1 MPFMPDMIRQRGR
14 RYLYIVSLGGTMED
28 LGGTLFLILWSLAI
42 IISIGALVYWV
53 NKRLLA
59 HYADQPQRQFQRQ
72 MLMLGILLVAVLCIV
87 VLLPIG
93 DAMRGQLLG
102 LLGLLLSATIALSS
116 TSLVGNAMAG
126 IMLRTLQ
133 NFRLGDHIEVGEHFG
148 RISEMDL
155 LHTEIQTED
164 RDLTTLP
171 NLFLVT
177 NPVRVMRSSGTIVS
191 VEVSLG
197 YDIPRHDVEKCLL
210 AGAERAGLEKPFVQV
225 RSLGDFSI
233 TYRIA
238 GLQKDLKQLMGVRRR
253 LRACTLD
260 ALHDG
265 GVEIVSPTFMNTRA
279 YENTA
284 QFIPD
289 SVEVEQTDQ
298 VDVDA
303 IIFDKADQAEL
314 LDNMRESKA
323 AAQSRLEQVNET
335 VAKLDEGDAKEAAV
349 REAQIL
355 ENKIL
360 RIDRL
365 LERTESRIEQN

>member
-1 MPFMPDMIRQRGR
+1 
-14 RYLYIVSLGGTMED
+14 MED
-28 LGGTLFLILWSLAI
+28 LGGTLFLILWSVAI
-42 IISIGALVYWV
+42 IVTIGAIVYWV

-72 MLMLGILLVAVLCIV
+72 MLMLGIVLLAVLCIV

-133 NFRLGDHIEVGEHFG
+133 NFRLGDHIEVGEHCG

-197 YDIPRHDVEKCLL
+197 YDINRQDIEELL
-210 AGAERAGLEKPFVQV
+210 LNAAAEAGLEQPFVQV
-225 RSLGDFSI
+225 RSLGDFSV

-238 GLQKDLKQLMGVRRR
+238 GLQKDLKQLMSARRR

-279 YENTA
+279 FDNSA
-284 QFIPD
+284 QFIPEAKAGEL
-289 SVEVEQTDQ
+289 SGDQ
-298 VDVDA
+298 VNVDA

-314 LDNMRESKA
+314 LENMRESKA
-323 AAQSRLEQVNET
+323 AAQARLAQVNET
-335 VAKLDEGDAKEAAV
+335 LAKLEDGDAKDAAA
-349 REAQIL
+349 REAKTL

-360 RIDRL
+360 RIERL

>member
-1 MPFMPDMIRQRGR
+1 
-14 RYLYIVSLGGTMED
+14 MED
-28 LGGTLFLILWSLAI
+28 LGGTLFLILWSVAI
-42 IISIGALVYWV
+42 IVTIGAIVYWV

-59 HYADQPQRQFQRQ
+59 HYADQPQRQFHRQ
-72 MLMLGILLVAVLCIV
+72 MLMLGIILLAVLCVV

-102 LLGLLLSATIALSS
+102 LLGLLLSAAIALSS

-133 NFRLGDHIEVGEHFG
+133 NFRLGDYIEAGEHCG

-210 AGAERAGLEKPFVQV
+210 AGAEKAGLERPFVQV

-238 GLQKDLKQLMGVRRR
+238 GLQKDLKQLMSVRRR

-289 SVEVEQTDQ
+289 SIQTGTTDQ
-298 VDVDA
+298 VNVDA

-314 LDNMRESKA
+314 LDNMRDSKA
-323 AAQSRLEQVNET
+323 AAQARLDQVNQT
-335 VAKLDEGDAKEAAV
+335 MADLDDGEAKEAAA
-349 REAQIL
+349 REVKLL

-360 RIDRL
+360 RIERL
-365 LERTESRIEQN
+365 LERTETRIEQS